1 MIVRR
6 YGPISFNDLSA
17 IVAALNSLNIL
28 WNQSLR
34 FNSLSAGRQLARDAH
49 PRRRGDAHQYHAHR
63 PPPPRVRTIMTVVV
77 ATHGPACDGAITIP
91 VNRHLAGVSTTLV
104 IQGLSGSERWTTGGS
119 AMIDTGNRAR
129 TRAHPFL
136 A

>member
-1 MIVRR
+1 MDDDAAKR
-6 YGPISFNDLSA
+6 IS
-17 IVAALNSLNIL
+17 ITRI
-28 WNQSLR
+28 
-34 FNSLSAGRQLARDAH
+34 
-49 PRRRGDAHQYHAHR
+49 AHR
-63 PPPPRVRTIMTVVV
+63 RDVLRTIMTVVV
-77 ATHGPACDGAITIP
+77 ATHGPACDGAITIT

-119 AMIDTGNRAR
+119 AMIDTGNRAAR